1 MQNIRIP
8 PQFTVIQNREC
19 IVELKSQ
26 YHYWRLTQ
34 HDDFYILAHK
44 YFETDSYHKQCT
56 GSEPQSLI
64 RYIIR
69 HDKAFEHILNS

>member
-8 PQFTVIQNREC
+8 SHFTVIQNREC

-34 HDDFYILAHK
+34 HNDFYILAHK
-44 YFETDSYHKQCT
+44 YLETDSYHKQCMVLSHNLLFDISFVT
-56 GSEPQSLI
+56 TKLSKI
-64 RYIIR
+64 C
-69 HDKAFEHILNS
+69 